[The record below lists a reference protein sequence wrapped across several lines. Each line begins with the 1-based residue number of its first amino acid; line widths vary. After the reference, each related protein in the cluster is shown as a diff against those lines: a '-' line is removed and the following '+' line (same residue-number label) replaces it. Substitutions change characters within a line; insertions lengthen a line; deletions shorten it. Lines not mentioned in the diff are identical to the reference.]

1 MALCEIKHRP
11 ERDAHDRTA
20 VRKTY
25 GNRGRRDSLL
35 RDSWYRDPMGSDVN
49 GDTVSDA
56 FNLSDGLCVF
66 FYSDKMK

>member
-1 MALCEIKHRP
+1 
-11 ERDAHDRTA
+11 
-20 VRKTY
+20 
-25 GNRGRRDSLL
+25 
-35 RDSWYRDPMGSDVN
+35 MGSDVN